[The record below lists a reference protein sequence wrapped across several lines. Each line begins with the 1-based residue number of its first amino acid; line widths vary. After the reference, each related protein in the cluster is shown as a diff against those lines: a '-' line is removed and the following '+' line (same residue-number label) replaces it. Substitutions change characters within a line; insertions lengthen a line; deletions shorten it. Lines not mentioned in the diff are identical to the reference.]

1 MSCSSPPHPCD
12 YTSGCHDRICCRYMR
27 RSDGL
32 GRDRHHGKGY
42 SNAPALLK
50 YQRVIHPDLPAS
62 LITALMCRHH
72 PRVPTI
78 PTRRSPCANTRSHT
92 SHLESLLGPW
102 HTTVRLGISLNG
114 AHHWPAPALPFI
126 ASVTAFCMPP
136 IREGGWDVVAA
147 GFLRGRLAETA
158 MECWVPLSGTL
169 QCRGVNLS
177 TAASEVVVAVNIL

>member
-72 PRVPTI
+72 PRQVPTI

-102 HTTVRLGISLNG
+102 HTTVRLGIRRMGRGRCRISKARLEGLLTTSSVPTFSLVRS
-114 AHHWPAPALPFI
+114 PCLRCV
-126 ASVTAFCMPP
+126 S
-136 IREGGWDVVAA
+136 DAA
-147 GFLRGRLAETA
+147 GVFAALKLCLKLTSA
-158 MECWVPLSGTL
+158 GTL
-169 QCRGVNLS
+169 TYLITTNLKMS
-177 TAASEVVVAVNIL
+177 LGLR